1 MYHVSRMQ
9 EIDAAKQIVKNDE
22 NVVVAKLFGLLL
34 REDLLQ
40 VQLNII
46 YYQEDAV
53 EGFKG
58 LLTLSLFI
66 WNDDIMQF
74 SGK

>member
-9 EIDAAKQIVKNDE
+9 EIDAAKQIVKDDE

-58 LLTLSLFI
+58 LLALSLFI

>member
-22 NVVVAKLFGLLL
+22 NVVVAKLLSLLL
-34 REDLLQ
+34 SEDLLQ

-46 YYQEDAV
+46 DDQEDAV

-58 LLTLSLFI
+58 LLALSLFI